1 MSYNNIVSKINKYFL
16 LFALFTISFTISS
29 CSTSDDAVNDDSP
42 IINPEE
48 PSEPTNIHPILEWG
62 KSMSEIKT
70 KQKSLVNDVENDTLL
85 RFTNK
90 AKTVVVDYFFKN
102 NSLVCASMTQ
112 ANIANVKDIM
122 DKWANGY
129 TEIASNDNDFV
140 SVSSDKS
147 TLAYGKTLAGT
158 NYNYASVAWS
168 AINSTDEDNDEYDFS
183 PSGSI
188 DGHDY
193 VDLGVGIGW
202 ATANVGA
209 KTPDEFGGYYMW
221 AETTEHTTYNWWYY
235 SLYTGSSSGYLDTDA
250 FRTPYSNIS
259 GTSYDVARKKMGS
272 HWRMPTRAELASL
285 ANNCDFTAGTYNNVK
300 GIIVTGP
307 SGKSI
312 FLPGAGYKYKDGT
325 GWSGC
330 PWLLSSNTYG
340 KSEAYG
346 LRINKAGSN
355 DIVFDRKF
363 YGYTVRGVID
373 L

>member
-1 MSYNNIVSKINKYFL
+1 MEYKNIWNKINKYFL
-16 LFALFTISFTISS
+16 LFVLFAISFAISS
-29 CSTSDDAVNDDSP
+29 CSTSNDTINDDSP

-48 PSEPTNIHPILEWG
+48 PSKPTNIHPILEWG
-62 KSMSEIKT
+62 KSMSEIKA
-70 KQKSLVNDVENDTLL
+70 KQKDLVNEVENDTLL

-90 AKTVVVDYFFKN
+90 TKTVTVDYFFKN
-102 NSLVCASMTQ
+102 KSLISASMTQ
-112 ANIANVKDIM
+112 VNIANVKDIM
-122 DKWANGY
+122 DKWTNGY
-129 TEIASNDNDFV
+129 TEIASNDDIVLLV
-140 SVSSDKS
+140 SPDKS
-147 TLAYGKTLAGT
+147 TVAYGKTLAGT

-168 AINSTDEDNDEYDFS
+168 VVNSDEEGKNEYDFS

-188 DGHDY
+188 NGYDY

-209 KTPDEFGGYYMW
+209 KTPNEFGGYYMW
-221 AETTEHTTYNWWYY
+221 AETIEHSTYNWWYY

-259 GTSYDVARKKMGS
+259 GTSYDVARKKMGN
-272 HWRMPTRAELASL
+272 HWRMPTRAELTSL
-285 ANNCDFTAGTYNNVK
+285 ANNCDFIAGTYNNVK

-312 FLPGAGYKYKDGT
+312 FLPGAGYKHKDGT
-325 GWSGC
+325 RWSGS

-340 KSEAYG
+340 ESEAYC
-346 LRINKAGSN
+346 LRINEAGSTVITFN
-355 DIVFDRKF
+355 RKF

>member
-1 MSYNNIVSKINKYFL
+1 MEYKIIWNKINKYLL
-16 LFALFTISFTISS
+16 LFVLFAISFTISS
-29 CSTSDDAVNDDSP
+29 CSTSNDTINDDSP

-48 PSEPTNIHPILEWG
+48 PSKPTNIHPILEWG
-62 KSMSEIKT
+62 KSMSEIKA
-70 KQKSLVNDVENDTLL
+70 KQKDLVNEVENDTLL

-90 AKTVVVDYFFKN
+90 TKTVTVDYFFKN
-102 NSLVCASMTQ
+102 KGLISASMTQ
-112 ANIANVKDIM
+112 ANIANVKDLM
-122 DKWANGY
+122 DKWTNGY
-129 TEIASNDNDFV
+129 TEIASNEDIVLLV
-140 SVSSDKS
+140 SPDKS
-147 TLAYGKTLAGT
+147 TVAYVKTLSGT

-168 AINSTDEDNDEYDFS
+168 VINSDEEGKNEYDFS
-183 PSGSI
+183 PSGSM

-209 KTPDEFGGYYMW
+209 KTPDDFGGYYMW
-221 AETTEHTTYNWWYY
+221 AETIEHSTYNWWYY

-259 GTSYDVARKKMGS
+259 GTSYDVARKKMGN

-285 ANNCDFTAGTYNNVK
+285 ANNCDFIAGKYNNVE

-312 FLPGAGYKYKDGT
+312 FLPGAGYKYKEATKLQGSIML
-325 GWSGC
+325 WS
-330 PWLLSSNTYG
+330 STNYQ
-340 KSEAYG
+340 KSVAYY
-346 LRINKAGSN
+346 LNINKVATTS
-355 DIVFDRKF
+355 IKFDDK
-363 YGYTVRGVID
+363 YHGLSVRGVID

>member
-1 MSYNNIVSKINKYFL
+1 MSYNNIWSKINKCFL
-16 LFALFTISFTISS
+16 LFALFAISLTIIS
-29 CSTSDDAVNDDSP
+29 CSTSNDAVNDDSP

-48 PSEPTNIHPILEWG
+48 ASEPTNIRPILEWG

-70 KQKSLVNDVENDTLL
+70 KQKSLVNDVENDTFL

-90 AKTVVVDYFFKN
+90 SKTIVVDYFFKN
-102 NSLVCASMTQ
+102 NSLVSASMTQ

-140 SVSSDKS
+140 SVSSDKL

-168 AINSTDEDNDEYDFS
+168 AINSSDENNDEYDFS

-188 DGHDY
+188 NGYDY

-221 AETTEHTTYNWWYY
+221 TETTEHSTYNWWYY

-259 GTSYDVARKKMGS
+259 GTSYDVARKKMGG
-272 HWRMPTRAELASL
+272 HWRMPTRAELTSL

-312 FLPGAGYKYKDGT
+312 FLPGAGYRYKDGSE
-325 GWSGC
+325 WSGS

-346 LRINKAGSN
+346 LRINKAGST